1 MPIKRRF
8 EIFHRDERGAVAI
21 VLALFITV
29 AIGFLALGVDLGS
42 LYFEQK
48 TLQTRADMAA
58 VSAVLNLDDNPDQN
72 ARETVQG
79 NALGIADLETLSYGQ
94 YLYDSAVSPEARFI
108 LRDLAEDEVNAAE
121 VVLTDKA
128 PLYFSS
134 LFLGSNST
142 SLSASATAAR
152 FDFASFSLGA
162 RLLSLDEGLLNA
174 LLEEILG
181 TSLSLTA
188 LDYEALANTN
198 IDLLT
203 FTDALANR
211 IGLTAAS
218 YEDIL
223 TSDIDLLDVAGALL
237 DTGLVS
243 GSTDVLTAILNGAV
257 SSTLNAAQ
265 LIAIDGDNLALQ
277 LEDVLGE
284 VSVSALDI
292 LMTSVE
298 ILNQDHYIE
307 ASPDLDIPGVLDTNL
322 ELIVGARKAGTGWIT
337 LGDRG
342 ATVHTAQVRLKLLLD
357 LSPSLLEGI
366 GEGVSVLSLRLPLY
380 AEIASATATLADLNC
395 DAGDADDVVARF
407 DTGFAPMTGTMGNHV
422 LELFL
427 GEFDAPTFEDTTTPL
442 DAELLKPAK
451 FLDLE
456 LSLLLITIDLFSL
469 NIKSH
474 VATGISEQPETEFRV
489 SQIGET
495 QTYGVE
501 GLLSS
506 TVASLLDPDNL
517 EISVS
522 NDSQSLLGG
531 ILELLLAPVI
541 ALVNLI
547 LTTLPNMLLGALFIP
562 VDAVL
567 DALLNLLGI
576 GVGEGDLTL
585 EGVSCGK
592 VMLVR

>member
-1 MPIKRRF
+1 MPIKRHVQR
-8 EIFHRDERGAVAI
+8 FHRDERGAVAI
-21 VLALFITV
+21 VVALFMTV

-58 VSAVLNLDDNPDQN
+58 VSAVLNLDDSPAQN
-72 ARETVQG
+72 AQDTVAG
-79 NALGIADLETLSYGQ
+79 NALAVADLETLSYGR
-94 YLYDSAVSPEARFI
+94 YLYDAAVSPEARFTVG
-108 LRDLAEDEVNAAE
+108 DLTDTGTNAAE
-121 VVLTDKA
+121 VVLTDDA

-134 LFLGSNST
+134 LFLGTNST
-142 SLSASATAAR
+142 PLSASATAAR
-152 FDFASFSLGA
+152 FDFASFSLGS

-174 LLEEILG
+174 LLEELLG

-211 IGLTAAS
+211 IDLTAAS

-243 GSTDVLTAILNGAV
+243 GSTDVLTAILNGVV
-257 SSTLNAAQ
+257 SSTLNASQ
-265 LIAIDGDNLALQ
+265 LIAIDGDNVALQ
-277 LEDVLGE
+277 LEDVLRE

-307 ASPDLDIPGVLDTNL
+307 ASLDLDIPGVLDTDL
-322 ELIVGARKAGTGWIT
+322 GLIVGARKAGSGWIT

-407 DTGFAPMTGTMGNHV
+407 DTGFAPMTGTTGNHV

-442 DAELLKPAK
+442 DADLLEPAK

-501 GLLSS
+501 GVLSS

-531 ILELLLAPVI
+531 LLELLLAPVV

-547 LTTLPNMLLGALFIP
+547 LTTLPNMLLTALLTPI
-562 VDAVL
+562 DAVL
-567 DALLNLLGI
+567 DALFNLLGI
-576 GVGEGDLTL
+576 GIGEADLTL